1 MNQTPN
7 DAQSAQNQK
16 QSGALSKLQNRLK
29 RGKSNAQKAKPQMSP
44 YASGLQ
50 GIIGFSIYN
59 WRMTLGIM
67 LFAVI
72 GGFLAMSRLAL
83 DAEPDVPVPFI
94 NVQVVL
100 PGISPEDAERL
111 LVRPLETELK
121 SIDGLKELNGVGA
134 TNVAFVSMEFEAS
147 FDQAQ
152 AVSDVLE
159 KVDRAR
165 AEFPEDA
172 EEPIVE
178 EISTSSLP
186 IITVNLWGNAPE
198 RELQRRAK
206 DLKRRIETLPQV
218 LEANI
223 TGEREDILEAI
234 LNPAQIESL
243 GITFDEIAR
252 AIGSN
257 NSLIPAGALQTQSG
271 KFNVKLPGLIENP
284 ADLSELVVRRSAN
297 GSIVKLGDIAT
308 IRKGYRDI
316 ASFARFNGRSSV
328 SLEISKRQGENII
341 ETNERVQELVDDV
354 SSRPEWPETINVTYS
369 QSRSVYINEM
379 MSDLFSS
386 IVNAVVLV
394 FIVCIAA
401 LGWRSA
407 IFVGWAIP
415 ASFLIAFFLFF
426 IQDETLN
433 MMILFGLILS
443 VGVLVDSAIVIVEYA
458 DRKMDE
464 GLERLEAFKLAG
476 ERMFWPI
483 MSSTATTLAAF
494 IPLLFWNTL
503 TGKFM
508 AYFPRTMIYV
518 LSASTLMA
526 LIFLPTLGAKIG
538 FRPKKTANTN
548 AALLS
553 AAEGNP
559 LELTGFTGGYAKFIS
574 KIIRFPEL
582 VMIATGI
589 MAFIIISV
597 FGARMEGPP
606 PKPVEFFTQTPSDQ
620 LYILARARGN
630 TTPQQII
637 KIGTDIENRIA
648 NITGIESVYTVIG
661 DGAAG
666 DGGASL
672 SGPSNVPADTVVR
685 VYTELLPFEER
696 RSVVAIKDDIE
707 IAVSGI
713 PGIITEV
720 TAEEQGP
727 PIGKD
732 IGIQVSSEDRLELTR
747 VTKIIR
753 EKLSSLEGVID
764 VEDSLPLPGVDWEIV
779 VDRAEAGRL
788 GLDIGRIGSVI
799 QFITEGTLV
808 GQYRPLDAD
817 EEVDI
822 RIRYPAD
829 ARDVAQ
835 LDSLRIQT
843 PSGALPLSSVV
854 TRVAKPRQD
863 RIERRDLSPFYV
875 VQANTHPDYATNI
888 QINDMAEWL
897 ENEADLPPS
906 VKVKFLGQQE
916 ENAQAVRFAKGAG
929 LSILFMMSVI
939 LLLQFNSFY
948 HVFLTLSAV
957 IMSVFGV
964 LLGLAF
970 YPFISIILTITGV
983 IALAGIVVNN
993 NIVLIDTYQRLL
1005 ENGYGAV
1012 DASIRTAAQRVRPVF
1027 LTTLTTIIGLMPLI
1041 LGWQANIFTG
1051 AFSTRGSSTSD
1062 IWAPI
1067 SFVIASGLGFATI
1080 LTLIVTP
1087 VLLAAPSVMKGRF
1100 KKLFSKM
1107 NPPANTPRKNISA
1120 PAE

>member
-1 MNQTPN
+1 MF
-7 DAQSAQNQK
+7 SLSRFFK
-16 QSGALSKLQNRLK
+16 SLSKP
-29 RGKSNAQKAKPQMSP
+29 SPQMSP
-44 YASGLQ
+44 NAKGLQ
-50 GIIGFSIYN
+50 GIIGFSIHN

-72 GGFLAMSRLAL
+72 GGFLAMSRLPL
-83 DAEPDVPVPFI
+83 DAEPDIPVPFI
-94 NVQVVL
+94 TVQVVL

-121 SIDGLKELNGVGA
+121 SLDGLKELNGVGA
-134 TNVAFVSMEFEAS
+134 TNVGIISMEFEAS
-147 FDQAQ
+147 FDQKQ
-152 AVSDVLE
+152 TLTDVLE

-178 EISTSSLP
+178 EISTSALP
-186 IITVNLWGNAPE
+186 IITVNLWGNAPD
-198 RELQRRAK
+198 RELQKRAK
-206 DLKRRIETLPQV
+206 DLKRRIESLPQV
-218 LEANI
+218 LEAEI
-223 TGEREDILEAI
+223 TGEREDILEAV
-234 LNPAQIESL
+234 LNPAQVESL
-243 GITFDEIAR
+243 GITFDEISA
-252 AIGSN
+252 AIGRN
-257 NSLIPAGALQTQSG
+257 NSLIPAGSLQTQSG
-271 KFNVKLPGLIENP
+271 QFNIKLPGLIENP
-284 ADLSELVVRRSAN
+284 IDLSELVVRRSAN
-297 GSIVKLGDIAT
+297 GSIVKLGDIAQ
-308 IRKGYRDI
+308 IRKGYRDV
-316 ASFARFNGRSSV
+316 ASFARFNGHPSV

-341 ETNERVQELVDDV
+341 ETNEIVQKLVNEIQA
-354 SSRPEWPETINVTYS
+354 RPDWPETINVTYS
-369 QSRSVYINEM
+369 QSRSVYINDM
-379 MSDLFSS
+379 MSELFSS
-386 IVNAVVLV
+386 IINAVVLV

-407 IFVGWAIP
+407 VFVGWAIP
-415 ASFLIAFFLFF
+415 ACFLIAFFLFF
-426 IQDETLN
+426 IQGETIN

-464 GLERLEAFKLAG
+464 GLARLEAFKLAG

-494 IPLLFWNTL
+494 IPLLFWETI

-526 LIFLPTLGAKIG
+526 LIFLPTLGAKVG
-538 FRPKKTANTN
+538 FRPKKNINSN

-553 AAEGNP
+553 AADGDP
-559 LELTGFTGGYAKFIS
+559 LKLTGFTGWYAKFIS
-574 KIIRFPEL
+574 KIVRLPEL
-582 VMIATGI
+582 VIFATIIMGFVIIAFC
-589 MAFIIISV
+589 AAKV
-597 FGARMEGPP
+597 KGPP

-637 KIGTDIENRIA
+637 KIGTDIESRIA
-648 NITGIESVYTVIG
+648 NITGIESIYTVVG
-661 DGAAG
+661 DRAAG
-666 DGGASL
+666 GSQAGFT
-672 SGPSNVPADTVVR
+672 GPANVPADTVVR
-685 VYTELLPFEER
+685 IYTELLPFAER
-696 RSVVAIKDDIE
+696 RSVTAIKSDIE
-707 IAVSGI
+707 TAVIGI
-713 PGIITEV
+713 PGVITEV
-720 TAEEQGP
+720 TAEDQGP

-732 IGIQVSSEDRLELTR
+732 IGIQISSEDRIELER
-747 VTKIIR
+747 ITKQVR
-753 EKLSSLEGVID
+753 EKLRSIDGIVD
-764 VEDSLPLPGVDWEIV
+764 VEDSLPLPGVDWEMV

-799 QFITEGTLV
+799 QFVTEGTLV

-822 RIRYPAD
+822 RIRYPSNT
-829 ARDVAQ
+829 RDVAQ

-863 RIERRDLSPFYV
+863 KIERRDLSPYYV
-875 VQANTHPDYATNI
+875 VQANTHPDYATNV
-888 QINDMAEWL
+888 QIEEMNDWL
-897 ENEADLPPS
+897 ENEAGLPTT
-906 VKVKFLGQQE
+906 VKVKYLGQQE
-916 ENAQAVRFAKGAG
+916 ENAAAASFAAGAG
-929 LSILFMMSVI
+929 MAILFMMSVI

-948 HVFLTLSAV
+948 HVFLTLTAV
-957 IMSVFGV
+957 IMSVIGV
-964 LLGLAF
+964 VLGLAF
-970 YPFISIILTITGV
+970 YPYISMILTITGV

-993 NIVLIDTYQRLL
+993 NIVLIDTYQRLRQ
-1005 ENGYGAV
+1005 NGFDAV
-1012 DASIRTAAQRVRPVF
+1012 EAAIRTSAQRLRPVF
-1027 LTTLTTIIGLMPLI
+1027 LTTLTTIVGLMPLI

-1051 AFSTRGSSTSD
+1051 DFSTQGSSTSE

-1087 VLLAAPSVMKGRF
+1087 VLLAAPSVIGGRF
-1100 KKLFSKM
+1100 VKLWRFN
-1107 NPPANTPRKNISA
+1107 NPPSKPSSPSVQS

>member
-1 MNQTPN
+1 M
-7 DAQSAQNQK
+7 S
-16 QSGALSKLQNRLK
+16 L
-29 RGKSNAQKAKPQMSP
+29 KAKTTQSKISP
-44 YASGLQ
+44 NAKGLPA
-50 GIIGFSIYN
+50 IVGFSIHN

-67 LFAVI
+67 MFAVI
-72 GGFLAMSRLAL
+72 GGFFAMSRLPL
-83 DAEPDVPVPFI
+83 DAEPDIPVPFI

-121 SIDGLKELNGVGA
+121 SIDGLKELNGIGA
-134 TNVAFVSMEFEAS
+134 TNIAYVSMEFEAS
-147 FDQAQ
+147 FDQDKAI
-152 AVSDVLE
+152 SDVLE

-178 EISTSSLP
+178 EVSTSTLP
-186 IITVNLWGNAPE
+186 IITVNLWGNAPD
-198 RELQRRAK
+198 RELQKRAK
-206 DLKRRIETLPQV
+206 DLKRRIESLPQV

-223 TGEREDILEAI
+223 SGEREDILEAV
-234 LNPAQIESL
+234 LNPAQVESL
-243 GITFDEIAR
+243 GITFDEIAA
-252 AIGSN
+252 AISRN

-284 ADLSELVVRRSAN
+284 ADLSDLVVRRSAN
-297 GSIVKLGDIAT
+297 GSIVKLGDIAQ
-308 IRKGYRDI
+308 IRKGYRDV
-316 ASFARFNGRSSV
+316 ASFARFNGRPSV
-328 SLEISKRQGENII
+328 SLEVSKRQGENII
-341 ETNERVQELVDDV
+341 ETNTLVQDLVTDISNRDD
-354 SSRPEWPETINVTYS
+354 WPSTINVTFS
-369 QSRSVYINEM
+369 QSRSTYIRDM
-379 MSDLFSS
+379 MSELFSS

-407 IFVGWAIP
+407 LFVGWAIP

-426 IQDETLN
+426 VQGETIN

-494 IPLLFWNTL
+494 IPLLFWESI

-538 FRPKKTANTN
+538 FTPKRKINSN

-553 AAEGNP
+553 AAEGDP
-559 LELTGFTGGYAKFIS
+559 LKLTGFTGLYAKFIS
-574 KIIRFPEL
+574 VIVRFPEL
-582 VMIATGI
+582 VMAAT
-589 MAFIIISV
+589 AIIGLVILITFS
-597 FGARMEGPP
+597 ARMEGPP
-606 PKPVEFFTQTPSDQ
+606 PKPVEFFTQTPSDR

-648 NITGIESVYTVIG
+648 NITGIESVYTVVG

-666 DGGASL
+666 NGAGGASL
-672 SGPSNVPADTVVR
+672 GGPNNVPSDTVVR
-685 VYTELLPFEER
+685 VYTELLPFAER
-696 RSVVAIKDDIE
+696 RNVLDIQRDIE
-707 IAVSGI
+707 AAVIGI

-720 TAEEQGP
+720 TAESQGP

-732 IGIQVSSEDRLELTR
+732 IGIQISSEDRQELAFITQKVRAKLES
-747 VTKIIR
+747 IDGI
-753 EKLSSLEGVID
+753 ID
-764 VEDSLPLPGVDWEIV
+764 VEDTLPLPGLDWEIV

-799 QFITEGTLV
+799 QFVTEGTLV

-822 RIRYPAD
+822 RIRYPSD
-829 ARDVAQ
+829 ARDVTQ

-843 PSGALPLSSVV
+843 PSGALPLSSVI
-854 TRVAKPRQD
+854 TRIAKPRQD
-863 RIERRDLSPFYV
+863 KIERRDLLPYYV
-875 VQANTHPDYATNI
+875 VQANTHPDFATNI
-888 QINDMAEWL
+888 QIDKMNDWL
-897 ENEADLPPS
+897 ENEANLPS
-906 VKVKFLGQQE
+906 TTKVKFLGQQE
-916 ENAQAVRFAKGAG
+916 ENSEAVRFAIGAC
-929 LSILFMMSVI
+929 LAILFMMSVI

-964 LLGLAF
+964 VLGLAF
-970 YPFISIILTITGV
+970 YPYLSVILTITGV

-1012 DASIRTAAQRVRPVF
+1012 DAAIRTAAQRLRPVF
-1027 LTTLTTIIGLMPLI
+1027 LTTLTTIVGLMPLI

-1051 AFSTRGSSTSD
+1051 SFSTKGSSTSE

-1067 SFVIASGLGFATI
+1067 SFVVASGLGFATI

-1087 VLLAAPSVMKGRF
+1087 VLLAAPAVMKGRI
-1100 KKLFSKM
+1100 LWLWQRL
-1107 NPPANTPRKNISA
+1107 NPPTKPPHSPAGSA
-1120 PAE
+1120 AE

>member
-1 MNQTPN
+1 MSLEP
-7 DAQSAQNQK
+7 K
-16 QSGALSKLQNRLK
+16 IV
-29 RGKSNAQKAKPQMSP
+29 KPKMSP
-44 YASGLQ
+44 NAKGLPA
-50 GIIGFSIYN
+50 IVGFSIHN

-67 LFAVI
+67 MFAVI
-72 GGFLAMSRLAL
+72 GGFLAMSRLPL
-83 DAEPDVPVPFI
+83 DAEPDIPVPFI

-121 SIDGLKELNGVGA
+121 SIDGLKEINGVGA
-134 TNVAFVSMEFEAS
+134 TNIAYVSLEFEAS
-147 FDQAQ
+147 FDQDQ
-152 AVSDVLE
+152 AFSDVLE

-165 AEFPEDA
+165 AEFPDDA

-178 EISTSSLP
+178 EVSTSALP
-186 IITVNLWGNAPE
+186 IITVNLWGNAPD
-198 RELQRRAK
+198 RELQKRAK
-206 DLKRRIETLPQV
+206 DLKRRIESLPQV

-223 TGEREDILEAI
+223 SGEREDILEAV
-234 LNPAQIESL
+234 LNPSQIDSL
-243 GITFDEIAR
+243 GITFDEISS
-252 AIGSN
+252 AIGRN
-257 NSLIPAGALQTQSG
+257 NSLIPAGSLQTKSG

-284 ADLSELVVRRSAN
+284 TDLSDLVIRRSAN
-297 GSIVKLGDIAT
+297 GSIVKLGDIAQ
-308 IRKGYRDI
+308 IRKGYRDV
-316 ASFARFNGRSSV
+316 ASFARFNGRPSV

-341 ETNERVQELVDDV
+341 ETNDRIQALVNEV
-354 SSRPEWPETINVTYS
+354 SSRPDWPETIHVTYS
-369 QSRSVYINEM
+369 QSRSTRIKDM
-379 MSDLFSS
+379 MSELFSS

-407 IFVGWAIP
+407 LFVGWAIP

-426 IQDETLN
+426 VQGETIN

-464 GLERLEAFKLAG
+464 GLSRLESFKLAG

-494 IPLLFWNTL
+494 IPLLFWESIV
-503 TGKFM
+503 GKFM

-518 LSASTLMA
+518 LSASTVMA

-538 FRPKKTANTN
+538 FIPKKTVNSN

-553 AAEGNP
+553 AAEGDP
-559 LELTGFTGGYAKFIS
+559 LKLTGFTGVYAKFIS
-574 KIIRFPEL
+574 KIIRFPGL
-582 VMIATGI
+582 VMGATAL
-589 MAFIIISV
+589 MAAVIVLV
-597 FGARMEGPP
+597 FSARMNGTP
-606 PKPVEFFTQTPSDQ
+606 PKPVEFFTQTPDEQ

-630 TTPQQII
+630 TSPEQII
-637 KIGTDIENRIA
+637 KVGTDIENRIA
-648 NITGIESVYTVIG
+648 DITGIESVYTVIG

-666 DGGASL
+666 SGAGASGL
-672 SGPSNVPADTVVR
+672 TGPNNVPSDTVVR
-685 VYTELLPFEER
+685 IYTELLPFAQR
-696 RSVVAIKDDIE
+696 RSVLDIKDDIE
-707 IAVSGI
+707 VAVQGI

-720 TAEEQGP
+720 TAESQGP

-732 IGIQVSSEDRLELTR
+732 IGIQISSEDRQELTAITQQVR
-747 VTKIIR
+747 A
-753 EKLSSLEGVID
+753 KLESMNGILD
-764 VEDSLPLPGVDWEIV
+764 VEDTLPLPGLDWEII

-822 RIRYPAD
+822 RIRYPSK
-829 ARDVAQ
+829 ARDIAK
-835 LDSLRIQT
+835 LDTLRIQT
-843 PSGALPLSSVV
+843 PSGALPLSSVI
-854 TRVAKPRQD
+854 TRVAKPRKD
-863 RIERRDLSPFYV
+863 SIERRDLSPYYV
-875 VQANTHPDYATNI
+875 VQANSHPDFAVNVQI
-888 QINDMAEWL
+888 QNINDWL
-897 ENEADLPPS
+897 ENEANLPSS

-916 ENAQAVRFAKGAG
+916 ENAEAANFAKGAA
-929 LSILFMMSVI
+929 LAILFMMSVI

-957 IMSVFGV
+957 IMSVLGV
-964 LLGLAF
+964 ILGLAF
-970 YPFISIILTITGV
+970 YPYISMILTITGV

-1005 ENGYGAV
+1005 ENGFDPVEA
-1012 DASIRTAAQRVRPVF
+1012 AIRTAAQRLRPVF
-1027 LTTLTTIIGLMPLI
+1027 LTTLTTIVGLMPLI

-1051 AFSTRGSSTSD
+1051 DFSTKGSSTSE

-1087 VLLAAPSVMKGRF
+1087 VLLAAPSIMKARIIRF
-1100 KKLFSKM
+1100 WSWI
-1107 NPPANTPRKNISA
+1107 RKSSNSA
-1120 PAE
+1120 QNSVQTHPQSPAE